1 MKKGTRGRVPFGLI
15 SAPAAAVVP
24 KSCRRGAGCVRSRG
38 YLRFFFAFFATFFF
52 AVFFML
58 RILLR

>member
-1 MKKGTRGRVPFGLI
+1 MKKGTRGRVPSGLI
-15 SAPAAAVVP
+15 AAPATVVP
-24 KSCRRGAGCVRSRG
+24 KSRRRGAGCVRSRG